1 MTSINEDCFADES
14 MANIDP
20 ILTIVARVRRRMLLG
35 QFLSWMGRATF
46 WAGIFLVVVSVLAK
60 LVAVWWS
67 PAGERGMWFVILCAV
82 LLASLGGWAFL
93 TRLRGEGD
101 VAVASVIDVR
111 LKLHDR
117 LSTAVAV
124 ADRTDP
130 FAQAAIEDGIKIAS
144 DKRLVESLGRA
155 IPLET
160 PRNWWAGPSFIVMA
174 CAVWWFVPGLSLGN
188 AQPTESLSA
197 AELQAAR
204 DAAKVQIETLQ
215 AKIETNSELSK
226 ALGEEAGKKNLA
238 GELTDEKLQTPES
251 VRRETTRQ
259 VNELSKKL
267 DELLSGEKAQQL
279 EAMKDALS
287 RIEPSKS
294 GPLKELG
301 EALKRGDGAAAKSAL
316 DKLQDQVKEGKMDEK
331 SREEL
336 AAKLSEMA
344 SQLKDAAKANETLK
358 KALENSGLDGAL
370 AKNPQAAKAAIDAA
384 KNLNDAQ
391 KKALKEALQSQSK
404 AGEKLEKI
412 AKACESMCSQ
422 CKNGSKSGSKSS
434 DSSDGKSSKSGES
447 SQESAE
453 SSAACSKDA
462 GDVLSEME
470 MLSEMLKDAESA
482 RSQCQ
487 GGAQPSEK
495 PGESRM
501 NAGPGRGTGGER
513 TKEKTETATRTRKEK
528 VKSTGGDVIARQ
540 LVEAPPVVGES
551 RATLQQL
558 SGEIGRGYEEGTE
571 EDPVPANLRDLHK
584 HYFGDLKK
592 KIDAKSGQVAP
603 ASTDAPNPSQEPVES
618 ASPAVPPAKK

>member
-1 MTSINEDCFADES
+1 MS
-14 MANIDP
+14 NIDP
-20 ILTIVARVRRRMLLG
+20 ILTIVARVRRRIVLG
-35 QFLSWMGRATF
+35 HFLGSMGRITL
-46 WAGIFLVVVSVLAK
+46 WAGIFLVVVSVGAK
-60 LVAVWWS
+60 LVAAWWS
-67 PAGERGMWFVILCAV
+67 PAGDRGMWFVVLGAIILAT
-82 LLASLGGWAFL
+82 LGFWAFVS
-93 TRLRGEGD
+93 RPQAEGD
-101 VAVASVIDVR
+101 VAVASLIDVK

-130 FAQAAIEDGIKIAS
+130 FAQAAIEDGLKIAG
-144 DKRLVESLGRA
+144 DKRLIESLGRT
-155 IPLET
+155 IPIDT

-188 AQPTESLSA
+188 AQT
-197 AELQAAR
+197 AEGMSEVDLQAAR
-204 DAAKVQIETLQ
+204 DAAKIQIETLQ

-226 ALGEEAGKKNLA
+226 ALGQNGEEKKLA
-238 GELTDEKLQTPES
+238 GDASDEKLQTPES

-259 VNELSKKL
+259 VNDLSKKL
-267 DELLSGEKAQQL
+267 DELLSGDKAQQL

-316 DKLQDQVKEGKMDEK
+316 AKLQDQVKEGKMDEK
-331 SREEL
+331 AREEL

-344 SQLKDAAKANETLK
+344 SQLKDAAQANETLK
-358 KALENSGLDGAL
+358 KALENAGLDGSL
-370 AKNPQAAKAAIDAA
+370 AKSPQGAKAAIDAA

-391 KKALKEALQSQSK
+391 KKALKEAVQSQSK
-404 AGEKLEKI
+404 AGEKLEKL

-422 CKNGSKSGSKSS
+422 CKNGGKPGDKGSKSS
-434 DSSDGKSSKSGES
+434 DGK
-447 SQESAE
+447 A
-453 SSAACSKDA
+453 SKD
-462 GDVLSEME
+462 GDPSQSGSCAKEAAEVLSEME
-470 MLSEMLKDAESA
+470 MLGEMMKDAESA

-487 GGAQPSEK
+487 GSCEGGKNPSDK
-495 PGESRM
+495 PGSGRSSM
-501 NAGPGRGTGGER
+501 NAAGGTGKGGER

-571 EDPVPANLRDLHK
+571 EDPVPTNLRDLHK

-592 KIDAKSGQVAP
+592 KIDAKSGQAAPVAP
-603 ASTDAPNPSQEPVES
+603 AEPTEPVDPQAP

>member
-1 MTSINEDCFADES
+1 
-14 MANIDP
+14 MANINP
-20 ILTIVARVRRRMLLG
+20 ILTIVARVRRRILLG
-35 QFLSWMGRATF
+35 QFLGSMGRVTL
-46 WAGIFLVVVSVLAK
+46 WAGIV
-60 LVAVWWS
+60 LVAVSVGSKVVAGWWS
-67 PAGERGMWFVILCAV
+67 PAGERGLWFVILGAII
-82 LLASLGGWAFL
+82 LIALGVWAFVSQP
-93 TRLRGEGD
+93 RAEGD
-101 VAVASVIDVR
+101 VAVASLIDVK

-130 FAQAAIEDGIKIAS
+130 FAQAAIEDGLKIAG
-144 DKRLVESLGRA
+144 DKRLIESLGRA
-155 IPLET
+155 IPIVA

-188 AQPTESLSA
+188 AQSADGLS
-197 AELQAAR
+197 EIQLQAAR

-226 ALGEEAGKKNLA
+226 ALGENGEEKKLA
-238 GELTDEKLQTPES
+238 GDASNEKLQTPES

-259 VNELSKKL
+259 VNDLSKKL
-267 DELLSGEKAQQL
+267 DEILSGEKAQQL

-316 DKLQDQVKEGKMDEK
+316 AKLQDQIKDGKMDEK
-331 SREEL
+331 TREEL
-336 AAKLSEMA
+336 AAKLSEMT

-358 KALENSGLDGAL
+358 KALENAGLDGAL

-391 KKALKEALQSQSK
+391 KKALKEAIQSQSK
-404 AGEKLEKI
+404 AGEKLEKL
-412 AKACESMCSQ
+412 AKMCESMASQ
-422 CKNGSKSGSKSS
+422 CKNGSKSGDKDSKSS
-434 DSSDGKSSKSGES
+434 EGKASKSGGKP
-447 SQESAE
+447 
-453 SSAACSKDA
+453 SKD
-462 GDVLSEME
+462 GDPSEGSGQSAKEAAEVLSEME
-470 MLSEMLKDAESA
+470 MLSEMMKDAESA

-487 GGAQPSEK
+487 DGSSPSDK
-495 PGESRM
+495 PGKSAM
-501 NAGPGRGTGGER
+501 NAGGGRGMLGER
-513 TKEKTETATRTRKEK
+513 TKEKTETGTRTRKEK

-551 RATLQQL
+551 RATLKQL
-558 SGEIGRGYEEGTE
+558 SGEIGRGYEEGTD

-603 ASTDAPNPSQEPVES
+603 TTPVPPTEPVS
-618 ASPAVPPAKK
+618 PPAPVSPAVSPTQK

>member
-1 MTSINEDCFADES
+1 
-14 MANIDP
+14 MANINP
-20 ILTIVARVRRRMLLG
+20 ILTIVARVRRRILLG
-35 QFLSWMGRATF
+35 QFLGSMGRVTL
-46 WAGIFLVVVSVLAK
+46 WAGIVLVAVSVSSK
-60 LVAVWWS
+60 LVAGWWS
-67 PAGERGMWFVILCAV
+67 PAGERGLWFVILGAII
-82 LLASLGGWAFL
+82 LIALGVWAFL
-93 TRLRGEGD
+93 SRPRAEGD
-101 VAVASVIDVR
+101 VAVASLIDVK

-130 FAQAAIEDGIKIAS
+130 FAQAAIEDGLKIAG
-144 DKRLVESLGRA
+144 DKRLIESLGRA
-155 IPLET
+155 IPIDA

-188 AQPTESLSA
+188 AQSADVLS
-197 AELQAAR
+197 EIQLQAAR

-226 ALGEEAGKKNLA
+226 ALGENGEEKKLA
-238 GELTDEKLQTPES
+238 GDASDEKLQTPES

-259 VNELSKKL
+259 VNDLSKKL
-267 DELLSGEKAQQL
+267 DELLTGEKAQQL

-316 DKLQDQVKEGKMDEK
+316 AKLQDQVKDGKMDEK
-331 SREEL
+331 TREEL
-336 AAKLSEMA
+336 AAKLSEMT
-344 SQLKDAAKANETLK
+344 SQLKDAAKANDTLK
-358 KALENSGLDGAL
+358 KALENAGLDGAL

-391 KKALKEALQSQSK
+391 KKALKEAIESQSK
-404 AGEKLEKI
+404 AGEKLEKL
-412 AKACESMCSQ
+412 AKMCESMSSQ
-422 CKNGSKSGSKSS
+422 CKNGSKSGDKDSKSS
-434 DSSDGKSSKSGES
+434 EGKASKSGGKP
-447 SQESAE
+447 
-453 SSAACSKDA
+453 SKD
-462 GDVLSEME
+462 GDPSEGSGQSAKEAAEVLSEME
-470 MLSEMLKDAESA
+470 MLSEMMKDAESA

-487 GGAQPSEK
+487 GGSSPSDK
-495 PGESRM
+495 PGKSAM
-501 NAGPGRGTGGER
+501 NAGGGKGMLGER
-513 TKEKTETATRTRKEK
+513 TKEKTETGTRTRKEK

-551 RATLQQL
+551 RATLKQL
-558 SGEIGRGYEEGTE
+558 SGEIGRGYEEGTD

-603 ASTDAPNPSQEPVES
+603 TTPVPPTEPV
-618 ASPAVPPAKK
+618 APPAPVSPAVSPNQK

>member
-1 MTSINEDCFADES
+1 
-14 MANIDP
+14 MANINP
-20 ILTIVARVRRRMLLG
+20 ILTIVARVRRRILLG
-35 QFLSWMGRATF
+35 QFLGSMGRVTL
-46 WAGIFLVVVSVLAK
+46 WAGIVLVAVSVSSK
-60 LVAVWWS
+60 LVAGWWS
-67 PAGERGMWFVILCAV
+67 PAGERGLWFVILGGIILIA
-82 LLASLGGWAFL
+82 LGVWAFL
-93 TRLRGEGD
+93 SRPRAEGD
-101 VAVASVIDVR
+101 VAVASLIDVK

-130 FAQAAIEDGIKIAS
+130 FAQAAIEDGLKIAG
-144 DKRLVESLGRA
+144 DKRLIESLGRA
-155 IPLET
+155 IPIDA

-188 AQPTESLSA
+188 AQSADGLS
-197 AELQAAR
+197 EIQLQAAR

-226 ALGEEAGKKNLA
+226 ALGENGEEKKLA
-238 GELTDEKLQTPES
+238 GDASDEKLQTPES

-259 VNELSKKL
+259 VNDLSKKL
-267 DELLSGEKAQQL
+267 DELLTGEKAQQL

-316 DKLQDQVKEGKMDEK
+316 AKLQDQVKDGKMDEK
-331 SREEL
+331 TREEL
-336 AAKLSEMA
+336 AAKLSEMT
-344 SQLKDAAKANETLK
+344 SQLKDAAKANDTLK
-358 KALENSGLDGAL
+358 KALENAGLDGAL

-391 KKALKEALQSQSK
+391 KKALKEAIESQSK
-404 AGEKLEKI
+404 AGEKLEKL
-412 AKACESMCSQ
+412 AKMCESMSSQ
-422 CKNGSKSGSKSS
+422 CKNGSKSGDKDSKSS
-434 DSSDGKSSKSGES
+434 EGKASKSGGKP
-447 SQESAE
+447 
-453 SSAACSKDA
+453 SKD
-462 GDVLSEME
+462 GDPSEGSGQSAKEAAEVLSEME
-470 MLSEMLKDAESA
+470 MLSEMMKDAESA

-487 GGAQPSEK
+487 GGSSPSDK
-495 PGESRM
+495 PGKSAM
-501 NAGPGRGTGGER
+501 NAGGGIGMLGER
-513 TKEKTETATRTRKEK
+513 TKEKTETGTRTRKEK

-551 RATLQQL
+551 RATLKQL
-558 SGEIGRGYEEGTE
+558 SGEIGRGYEEGTD

-603 ASTDAPNPSQEPVES
+603 TTPVPPTEPV
-618 ASPAVPPAKK
+618 APPAPVSPAVSPNQK

>member
-1 MTSINEDCFADES
+1 
-14 MANIDP
+14 MANINP
-20 ILTIVARVRRRMLLG
+20 ILTIVARVRRRILLG
-35 QFLSWMGRATF
+35 QFLGSMGRVTL
-46 WAGIFLVVVSVLAK
+46 WAGIVLVAVSVSSK
-60 LVAVWWS
+60 LVAGWWS
-67 PAGERGMWFVILCAV
+67 PAGERGLWFVILGGIILIA
-82 LLASLGGWAFL
+82 LGVWAFL
-93 TRLRGEGD
+93 SRPRAEGD
-101 VAVASVIDVR
+101 VAVASLIDVK

-130 FAQAAIEDGIKIAS
+130 FAQAAIEDGLKIAG
-144 DKRLVESLGRA
+144 DKRLIESLGRA
-155 IPLET
+155 IPIDA

-188 AQPTESLSA
+188 AQSADGLS
-197 AELQAAR
+197 EIQLQAAR

-226 ALGEEAGKKNLA
+226 ALGENGEEKKLA
-238 GELTDEKLQTPES
+238 GDASDEKLQTPES

-259 VNELSKKL
+259 VNDLSKKL
-267 DELLSGEKAQQL
+267 DELLTGEKAQQL

-316 DKLQDQVKEGKMDEK
+316 AKLQDQVKDGKMDEK
-331 SREEL
+331 TREEL
-336 AAKLSEMA
+336 AAKLSEMT
-344 SQLKDAAKANETLK
+344 SQLKDAAKANDTLK
-358 KALENSGLDGAL
+358 KALENAGLDGAL

-391 KKALKEALQSQSK
+391 KKALKEAIESQSK
-404 AGEKLEKI
+404 AGEKLEKL
-412 AKACESMCSQ
+412 AKMCESMSSQ
-422 CKNGSKSGSKSS
+422 CKNGSKSGDKDSKSS
-434 DSSDGKSSKSGES
+434 EGKASKSGGKP
-447 SQESAE
+447 
-453 SSAACSKDA
+453 SKD
-462 GDVLSEME
+462 GDPSEGSGQSAKEAAEVLSEME
-470 MLSEMLKDAESA
+470 MLSEMMKDAESA

-487 GGAQPSEK
+487 GGSSPSDK
-495 PGESRM
+495 PGKSAM
-501 NAGPGRGTGGER
+501 NAGGGKGMLGER
-513 TKEKTETATRTRKEK
+513 TKEKTETGTRTRKEK

-551 RATLQQL
+551 RATLKQL
-558 SGEIGRGYEEGTE
+558 SGEIGRGYEEGTD

-603 ASTDAPNPSQEPVES
+603 TTPVPPTEPV
-618 ASPAVPPAKK
+618 APPAPVSPAVSPNQK

>member
-1 MTSINEDCFADES
+1 
-14 MANIDP
+14 MANINP
-20 ILTIVARVRRRMLLG
+20 ILTIIARVRRRILLG
-35 QFLSWMGRATF
+35 QFLGSMGRVTL
-46 WAGIFLVVVSVLAK
+46 WAGIILVAVSVGSK
-60 LVAVWWS
+60 LVAGWWS
-67 PAGERGMWFVILCAV
+67 PAGERGIWFVILGA
-82 LLASLGGWAFL
+82 LILKALGVWAFL
-93 TRLRGEGD
+93 SRPRAEGD
-101 VAVASVIDVR
+101 VAVASLIDVK

-130 FAQAAIEDGIKIAS
+130 FAQAAIEDGLKIAG
-144 DKRLVESLGRA
+144 DKRLIESLGRA
-155 IPLET
+155 IPIVA
-160 PRNWWAGPSFIVMA
+160 PRNWWAGPSFIVIA
-174 CAVWWFVPGLSLGN
+174 CAVWWFVPGLSLKN
-188 AQPTESLSA
+188 AQA
-197 AELQAAR
+197 ADGISEIQLQAAR

-226 ALGEEAGKKNLA
+226 ALKENGDEKKLA
-238 GELTDEKLQTPES
+238 GDASDEKLQTPES

-259 VNELSKKL
+259 VNDLSKKL

-316 DKLQDQVKEGKMDEK
+316 AKLQDQIKDGKMDEK
-331 SREEL
+331 TREEL
-336 AAKLSEMA
+336 AAKLSEMT

-358 KALENSGLDGAL
+358 KALENAGLDGAL

-391 KKALKEALQSQSK
+391 KKALKEAIESQSK
-404 AGEKLEKI
+404 AGEKLEKL
-412 AKACESMCSQ
+412 AKMCESMGSQ
-422 CKNGSKSGSKSS
+422 CKNGSQSGDKDSKNSE
-434 DSSDGKSSKSGES
+434 GKASKSGGKP
-447 SQESAE
+447 
-453 SSAACSKDA
+453 SKDGEPSEGSGQSA
-462 GDVLSEME
+462 KEAAEVLSEME
-470 MLSEMLKDAESA
+470 MLSEMMKDAESA

-487 GGAQPSEK
+487 GGSSPSDS
-495 PGESRM
+495 PGKSAM
-501 NAGPGRGTGGER
+501 NAGDGRGMMGER

-551 RATLQQL
+551 RATLKQL
-558 SGEIGRGYEEGTE
+558 SGEIGRGYEEGTD
-571 EDPVPANLRDLHK
+571 EDPVPSNLRDLHK

-603 ASTDAPNPSQEPVES
+603 TTPVPPTESVAPQAP
-618 ASPAVPPAKK
+618 ASPAVSPAKE

>member
-1 MTSINEDCFADES
+1 
-14 MANIDP
+14 MANINP
-20 ILTIVARVRRRMLLG
+20 ILTIVARVRRRILLG
-35 QFLSWMGRATF
+35 QFLGSMGRVTL
-46 WAGIFLVVVSVLAK
+46 WAGIVLVAVSVSSK
-60 LVAVWWS
+60 LVAGWWS
-67 PAGERGMWFVILCAV
+67 PAGERGLWFVILGAII
-82 LLASLGGWAFL
+82 LIALGVWAFL
-93 TRLRGEGD
+93 SRPRAEGD
-101 VAVASVIDVR
+101 VAVASLIDVK

-130 FAQAAIEDGIKIAS
+130 FAQAAIEDGLKIAG
-144 DKRLVESLGRA
+144 DKRLIESLGRA
-155 IPLET
+155 IPIDA

-188 AQPTESLSA
+188 AQSADGLS
-197 AELQAAR
+197 EIQLQAAR

-226 ALGEEAGKKNLA
+226 ALGENGEEKKLA
-238 GELTDEKLQTPES
+238 GDASDEKLQTPES

-259 VNELSKKL
+259 VNDLSKKL
-267 DELLSGEKAQQL
+267 DELLTGEKAQQL

-316 DKLQDQVKEGKMDEK
+316 AKLQDQVKDGKMDEK
-331 SREEL
+331 TREEL
-336 AAKLSEMA
+336 AAKLSEMT
-344 SQLKDAAKANETLK
+344 SQLKDAAKANDTLK
-358 KALENSGLDGAL
+358 KALENAGLDGAL

-391 KKALKEALQSQSK
+391 KKALKEAIESQSK
-404 AGEKLEKI
+404 AGEKLEKL
-412 AKACESMCSQ
+412 AKMCESMSSQ
-422 CKNGSKSGSKSS
+422 CKNGSKSGDKDSKSS
-434 DSSDGKSSKSGES
+434 EGKASKSGGKP
-447 SQESAE
+447 
-453 SSAACSKDA
+453 SKD
-462 GDVLSEME
+462 GDPSEGSGQSAKEAAEVLSEME
-470 MLSEMLKDAESA
+470 MLSEMMKDAESA

-487 GGAQPSEK
+487 GGSSPSDK
-495 PGESRM
+495 PGKSAM
-501 NAGPGRGTGGER
+501 NAGGGIGMLGER
-513 TKEKTETATRTRKEK
+513 TKEKTETGTRTRKEK

-551 RATLQQL
+551 RATLKQL
-558 SGEIGRGYEEGTE
+558 SGEIGRGYEEGTD

-603 ASTDAPNPSQEPVES
+603 TTPVPPTEPV
-618 ASPAVPPAKK
+618 APPAPVSPAVSPNQK

>member
-1 MTSINEDCFADES
+1 
-14 MANIDP
+14 MANIEP
-20 ILTIVARVRRRMLLG
+20 ILKIVARVRRRIALG
-35 QFLSWMGRATF
+35 QLLCSMVRITL
-46 WAGIFLVVVSVLAK
+46 WAGIFLVVVSVGAK
-60 LVAVWWS
+60 LVAGWWS
-67 PAGERGMWFVILCAV
+67 PAGERGMWFVTLGAIILAT
-82 LLASLGGWAFL
+82 LGVWAFL
-93 TRLRGEGD
+93 SRPQADGD
-101 VAVASVIDVR
+101 VAVASLIDVK

-130 FAQAAIEDGIKIAS
+130 FAKAAIEDGLKIAG
-144 DKRLVESLGRA
+144 DKRLIEALGRT
-155 IPLET
+155 IPIDT

-188 AQPTESLSA
+188 AQADDGMNEI
-197 AELQAAR
+197 ELQEAR
-204 DAAKVQIETLQ
+204 DAAKIQIETLQ

-226 ALGEEAGKKNLA
+226 ALAENGQDKKLA
-238 GELTDEKLQTPES
+238 GDALDEKLQTPES

-259 VNELSKKL
+259 VNDLSKKL
-267 DELLSGEKAQQL
+267 DDLLSGEKAQQL

-316 DKLQDQVKEGKMDEK
+316 AKLQDQVKEGKMDEK
-331 SREEL
+331 TREEL
-336 AAKLSEMA
+336 ASKLSEMS
-344 SQLKDAAKANETLK
+344 SQLKDAIQANETLK
-358 KALENSGLDGAL
+358 KALENAGLDGAL
-370 AKNPQAAKAAIDAA
+370 AKSPQAAKAAIDAA

-391 KKALKEALQSQSK
+391 KKALKEAIQSQSK
-404 AGEKLEKI
+404 AGEQLEKL
-412 AKACESMCSQ
+412 AKACESMSSQ
-422 CKNGSKSGSKSS
+422 CKNGGKSGNKESE
-434 DSSDGKSSKSGES
+434 SSDGKASKSGGKT
-447 SQESAE
+447 
-453 SSAACSKDA
+453 SKDGDPSQGTGQCDKDA
-462 GDVLSEME
+462 ADVLSEME
-470 MLSEMLKDAESA
+470 TLNELMKDAESA

-487 GGAQPSEK
+487 GGSGSCDK
-495 PGESRM
+495 PGKSSM
-501 NAGPGRGTGGER
+501 NAEGGRGMFGER

-528 VKSTGGDVIARQ
+528 VKSTGGEVIARQ

-592 KIDAKSGQVAP
+592 KIDAKSGQAVPAAPAEPTEPMEPQAP
-603 ASTDAPNPSQEPVES
+603 AS
-618 ASPAVPPAKK
+618 PATPPAKK

>member
-1 MTSINEDCFADES
+1 
-14 MANIDP
+14 MANINP
-20 ILTIVARVRRRMLLG
+20 ILTIVARVRRRILLG
-35 QFLSWMGRATF
+35 QFLGSMGRVTL
-46 WAGIFLVVVSVLAK
+46 WAGIVLVAVSVGSK
-60 LVAVWWS
+60 LVAGWWS
-67 PAGERGMWFVILCAV
+67 PAGERGLWFVILGAII
-82 LLASLGGWAFL
+82 LIALGVWAFL
-93 TRLRGEGD
+93 SRPRAEGD
-101 VAVASVIDVR
+101 VAVASLIDVK

-130 FAQAAIEDGIKIAS
+130 FAQAAIEDGLKIAG
-144 DKRLVESLGRA
+144 DKRLIESLGRA
-155 IPLET
+155 IPIVA

-188 AQPTESLSA
+188 AQSADGLS
-197 AELQAAR
+197 EIQLQAAR

-226 ALGEEAGKKNLA
+226 ALGENGEEKKLA
-238 GELTDEKLQTPES
+238 GDASDEKLQTPES

-259 VNELSKKL
+259 VNDLSKKL
-267 DELLSGEKAQQL
+267 DELLTGEKAQQL

-316 DKLQDQVKEGKMDEK
+316 AKLQDQVKDGKMDEK
-331 SREEL
+331 TREEL
-336 AAKLSEMA
+336 AAKLSEMT
-344 SQLKDAAKANETLK
+344 SQLKDAAKANDTLK
-358 KALENSGLDGAL
+358 KALENAGLDGAL

-391 KKALKEALQSQSK
+391 KKALKEAIQSQSK
-404 AGEKLEKI
+404 AGEKLEKL
-412 AKACESMCSQ
+412 AKMCESMCSQ
-422 CKNGSKSGSKSS
+422 CKNGSKSGDKDSKSS
-434 DSSDGKSSKSGES
+434 EGKASKSGGKP
-447 SQESAE
+447 
-453 SSAACSKDA
+453 SKD
-462 GDVLSEME
+462 GDPSEGSGQSAKEAAEVLSEME
-470 MLSEMLKDAESA
+470 MLSEMMKDAESC

-487 GGAQPSEK
+487 DGSSPSDK
-495 PGESRM
+495 PGKSAM
-501 NAGPGRGTGGER
+501 NAGGGRGMMGER

-551 RATLQQL
+551 RATLKQL
-558 SGEIGRGYEEGTE
+558 SGEIGRGYEEGTD

-603 ASTDAPNPSQEPVES
+603 TTPVPPTEPV
-618 ASPAVPPAKK
+618 APPAPVSPAVSPTQK

>member
-1 MTSINEDCFADES
+1 
-14 MANIDP
+14 MANINP
-20 ILTIVARVRRRMLLG
+20 ILTIVARVRRRILLG
-35 QFLSWMGRATF
+35 QFLGSMGRVTL
-46 WAGIFLVVVSVLAK
+46 WAGIVLVAVSVSSK
-60 LVAVWWS
+60 LVAGWWS
-67 PAGERGMWFVILCAV
+67 PAGERGLWFVILGAII
-82 LLASLGGWAFL
+82 LIALGVWAFL
-93 TRLRGEGD
+93 SRPRAEGD
-101 VAVASVIDVR
+101 VAVASLIDVK

-130 FAQAAIEDGIKIAS
+130 FAQAAIEDGLKIAG
-144 DKRLVESLGRA
+144 DKRLIESLGRA
-155 IPLET
+155 IPIDA

-188 AQPTESLSA
+188 AQSADVLS
-197 AELQAAR
+197 EIQLQAAR

-226 ALGEEAGKKNLA
+226 ALGENGEEKKLA
-238 GELTDEKLQTPES
+238 GDASDEKLQTPES

-259 VNELSKKL
+259 VNDLSKKL
-267 DELLSGEKAQQL
+267 DELLTGEKAQQL

-316 DKLQDQVKEGKMDEK
+316 AKLQDQVKDGKMDEK
-331 SREEL
+331 TREEL
-336 AAKLSEMA
+336 AAKLSEMT
-344 SQLKDAAKANETLK
+344 SQLKDAAKANDTLK
-358 KALENSGLDGAL
+358 KALENAGLDGAL

-391 KKALKEALQSQSK
+391 KKALKEAIESQSK
-404 AGEKLEKI
+404 AGEKLEKL
-412 AKACESMCSQ
+412 AKMCESMSSQ
-422 CKNGSKSGSKSS
+422 CKNGSKSGDKDSKSS
-434 DSSDGKSSKSGES
+434 EGKASKSGGKP
-447 SQESAE
+447 
-453 SSAACSKDA
+453 SKD
-462 GDVLSEME
+462 GDPSEGSGQSAKEAAEVLSEME
-470 MLSEMLKDAESA
+470 MLSEMMKDAESA

-487 GGAQPSEK
+487 GGSSPSDK
-495 PGESRM
+495 PGKSAM
-501 NAGPGRGTGGER
+501 NAGGGIGMLGER
-513 TKEKTETATRTRKEK
+513 TKEKTETGTRTRKEK

-551 RATLQQL
+551 RATLKQL
-558 SGEIGRGYEEGTE
+558 SGEIGRGYEEGTD

-603 ASTDAPNPSQEPVES
+603 TTPVPPTEPV
-618 ASPAVPPAKK
+618 APPAPVSPAVSPNQK

>member
-1 MTSINEDCFADES
+1 
-14 MANIDP
+14 MANINP
-20 ILTIVARVRRRMLLG
+20 ILTIVARVRRRILLG
-35 QFLSWMGRATF
+35 QFLGSMGRVTL
-46 WAGIFLVVVSVLAK
+46 WAGIVLVAVSVSSK
-60 LVAVWWS
+60 LVAGWWS
-67 PAGERGMWFVILCAV
+67 PAGERGLWFVILGAII
-82 LLASLGGWAFL
+82 LIALGVWAFL
-93 TRLRGEGD
+93 SRPRAEGD
-101 VAVASVIDVR
+101 VAVASLIDVK

-130 FAQAAIEDGIKIAS
+130 FAQAAIEDGLKIAG
-144 DKRLVESLGRA
+144 DKRLIESLGRA
-155 IPLET
+155 IPIDA

-188 AQPTESLSA
+188 AQSADGLS
-197 AELQAAR
+197 EIQLQAAR

-226 ALGEEAGKKNLA
+226 ALGENGEEKKLA
-238 GELTDEKLQTPES
+238 GDASDEKLQTPES

-259 VNELSKKL
+259 VNDLSKKL
-267 DELLSGEKAQQL
+267 DELLTGEKAQQL

-316 DKLQDQVKEGKMDEK
+316 AKLQDQVKDGKMDEK
-331 SREEL
+331 TREEL
-336 AAKLSEMA
+336 AAKLSEMT
-344 SQLKDAAKANETLK
+344 SQLKDAAKANDTLK
-358 KALENSGLDGAL
+358 KALENAGLDGAL

-391 KKALKEALQSQSK
+391 KKALKEAIESQSK
-404 AGEKLEKI
+404 AGEKLEKL
-412 AKACESMCSQ
+412 AKMCESMSSQ
-422 CKNGSKSGSKSS
+422 CKNGSKSGDKDSKSS
-434 DSSDGKSSKSGES
+434 EGKASKSGGKP
-447 SQESAE
+447 
-453 SSAACSKDA
+453 SKD
-462 GDVLSEME
+462 GDPSEGSGQSAKEAAEVLSEME
-470 MLSEMLKDAESA
+470 MLSEMMKDAESA

-487 GGAQPSEK
+487 GGSSPSDK
-495 PGESRM
+495 PGKSAM
-501 NAGPGRGTGGER
+501 NAGGGKGMLGER
-513 TKEKTETATRTRKEK
+513 TKEKTETGTRTRKEK

-551 RATLQQL
+551 RATLKQL
-558 SGEIGRGYEEGTE
+558 SGEIGRGYEEGTD

-603 ASTDAPNPSQEPVES
+603 TTPVPPTEPV
-618 ASPAVPPAKK
+618 APPAPVSPAVSPNQK